1 MWSKTFFFV
10 RIDLS
15 FLLKYY
21 TRDEISIKT
30 VIEEGIHQW
39 HGNMWLIISQF
50 GCNNRV
56 CPCAE
61 WVARGRLCWAIHHEL
76 NTGKWIHNHESHRS
90 DFVCFT
96 DMCITC
102 DQDMMFCILSDLVFF
117 IHPSSP
123 TALSSK
129 NISWSR
135 LHSFISHI
143 IIVQTCSSLS
153 CCQHYHTCWWL
164 LAHRTWHHVF
174 STCVLLVIRTW
185 CFVFF

>member
-1 MWSKTFFFV
+1 MKYINYIIWEAFFILNYLISNVNNIFLSTMNLLLLQCKVLDRLNDFFQIFEERLYGIFSHIEFVSCQEMWSKTFFFV

-61 WVARGRLCWAIHHEL
+61 WVARGRRCWAIHH
-76 NTGKWIHNHESHRS
+76 
-90 DFVCFT
+90 DF
-96 DMCITC
+96 
-102 DQDMMFCILSDLVFF
+102 
-117 IHPSSP
+117 
-123 TALSSK
+123 
-129 NISWSR
+129 NISN
-135 LHSFISHI
+135 
-143 IIVQTCSSLS
+143 QYT
-153 CCQHYHTCWWL
+153 
-164 LAHRTWHHVF
+164 
-174 STCVLLVIRTW
+174 
-185 CFVFF
+185 